1 MTYDDEW
8 PKTVSDYNKLFTMNT
23 FHLQEIYTVLN
34 LVDGKKYTIGIKFM
48 FDGEAEP
55 ITCGRFDVTD
65 FVRAL
70 FKSSE

>member
-8 PKTVSDYNKLFTMNT
+8 PKTVSDYNKLFTMKT
-23 FHLQEIYTVLN
+23 FHLQEIYTDTN
-34 LVDGKKYTIGIKFM
+34 LVDGKKYTVGIKFM

-55 ITCGRFDVTD
+55 ITCGKTIGTHH
-65 FVRAL
+65 VRAL